1 MEPDPPRT
9 TKSPSRAATLFM
21 PQRSRP
27 RFHGSSPSLPADLR
41 EQATGRLRVVAVTY
55 AAVFFSADFLPSF
68 VNNGIARTFQDRA
81 DWLPGSI
88 SIIGA
93 LLFAALVPSPRLRW
107 DTKVNLGLAFEVL
120 ASYGIAIAQYG
131 SIPSQGVP
139 EMVYH
144 VISPSWVG
152 IWMLFF
158 AIVVPAPPG
167 RALLALIGSASA
179 PPLVIATTLQRN
191 GLMPHWTAA
200 MFFFMH
206 VFPYVLCVG
215 MAWVG
220 ARVVFRLGADV
231 SRARAIGSYVLVER
245 LGEGG
250 MGEVWRATHQL
261 LAREAA
267 IKFIRPE
274 SIAGSNPEQVQL
286 MLKRFQ
292 LEARAT
298 ASLTSVHTIDLFD
311 FGVAE
316 DGRFYYVME
325 LLDGLDGERLV
336 NRFGPLPAA
345 RVVHLLRQVCE
356 SLDEAHAK
364 GLIHRDLKPANLY
377 VCRSGRR
384 YDFVKVLDFGLVA
397 HRVAPAPSNLR
408 LTLPEQAVGT
418 PEFMPPE
425 AALGGEV
432 DGRADLYGLGCSAYW
447 LLTGRAVFEGASVY
461 DLISKH
467 LNAAPDP
474 PSRHAPGPVPPELDA
489 LILHCLEKDPAR
501 RPTDARALERRLQEI
516 ARILPWSDDQ
526 AEAWW
531 TAHLAQGSTTL
542 PPVETRA

>member
-1 MEPDPPRT
+1 M
-9 TKSPSRAATLFM
+9 
-21 PQRSRP
+21 
-27 RFHGSSPSLPADLR
+27 
-41 EQATGRLRVVAVTY
+41 
-55 AAVFFSADFLPSF
+55 
-68 VNNGIARTFQDRA
+68 
-81 DWLPGSI
+81 PGSL
-88 SIIGA
+88 SIVGA
-93 LLFAALVPSPRLRW
+93 LLFAALVSSPRLSW
-107 DTKVNLGLAFEVL
+107 ETKVNLGLVFEVL
-120 ASYGIAIAQYG
+120 ASYGIAISMYG
-131 SIPSQGVP
+131 SPPDKSMP
-139 EMVYH
+139 EVVYH
-144 VISPSWVG
+144 VLSPSWVG
-152 IWMLFF
+152 IWMLFY

-167 RALLALIGSASA
+167 RALVALIASASA
-179 PPLVIATTLQRN
+179 PPLLIASTLQRA
-191 GLMPHWTAA
+191 GLWPHWTPG

-206 VFPYVLCVG
+206 VFPYMLCVG

-220 ARVVFRLGADV
+220 ARVVYRLGAAV

-274 SIAGSNPEQVQL
+274 SIAGSNPEQVQML
-286 MLKRFQ
+286 LKRFQ

-311 FGVAE
+311 FGVTE

-325 LLDGLDGERLV
+325 LLDGMDGEQMV
-336 NRFGPLPAA
+336 TRFGPLPAA
-345 RVVHLLRQVCE
+345 RLVHLLRQACE
-356 SLDEAHAK
+356 SLDEAHAE

-397 HRVAPAPSNLR
+397 HSMAPAPSNLR

-418 PEFMPPE
+418 PESMPPE
-425 AALGGEV
+425 AALGKV
-432 DGRADLYGLGCSAYW
+432 IDGRADLYGLGCSAFW
-447 LLTGRAVFEGASVY
+447 LLTGRAVFDGSTLY

-474 PSRHAPGPVPPELDA
+474 PSRHAPTPVPPELDA
-489 LILHCLEKDPAR
+489 VILHCLEKDPAR
-501 RPTDARALERRLQEI
+501 RPADARALERQLAEI
-516 ARILPWSDDQ
+516 ARTLPWSDEQ

-531 TAHLAQGSTTL
+531 AAHLAD
-542 PPVETRA
+542 RAPTASAPLENTAARARASRGRSRAPCGCALRS

>member
-1 MEPDPPRT
+1 MHQR
-9 TKSPSRAATLFM
+9 KSPSRAATLFM
-21 PQRSRP
+21 PQRGRP
-27 RFHGSSPSLPADLR
+27 RSRGSSPSLPADLR
-41 EQATGRLRVVAVTY
+41 EQATGRLRVSAITY
-55 AAVFFSADFLPSF
+55 AVVFFFADFFPAF
-68 VNNGIARTFQDRA
+68 VNYGMGRTFQDPS
-81 DWLPGSI
+81 DWVPGLLSI
-88 SIIGA
+88 ALA
-93 LLFAALVPSPRLRW
+93 LLFAALVSSSRLTW
-107 DTKVNLGLAFEVL
+107 ETKVNLGLVFEVL
-120 ASYGIAIAQYG
+120 ASYGIAIAMYG
-131 SIPSQGVP
+131 SLPGEDVP

-144 VISPSWVG
+144 VLSPSWVG
-152 IWMLFF
+152 IWMLFY

-179 PPLVIATTLQRN
+179 PPLVIATTLHRV
-191 GLMPHWTAA
+191 GLWPHWSPG

-206 VFPYVLCVG
+206 VFPYMLCVG
-215 MAWVG
+215 MAWIG

-274 SIAGSNPEQVQL
+274 SIAGSNPEHVQ
-286 MLKRFQ
+286 MLLRRFQ

-311 FGVAE
+311 FGVAD

-325 LLDGLDGERLV
+325 LLDGMDGEQMV
-336 NRFGPLPAA
+336 TRFGPLPAA

-377 VCRSGRR
+377 ICRSGRR

-397 HRVAPAPSNLR
+397 HSVAPAPSNLR

-425 AALGGEV
+425 AALGQEI
-432 DGRADLYGLGCSAYW
+432 DSRADLYGLGCAAHW
-447 LLTGRAVFEGASVY
+447 LLTGRPVFEGSSLY
-461 DLISKH
+461 DLVSKH
-467 LNAAPDP
+467 LNAVPDP
-474 PSRHAPGPVPPELDA
+474 PSRYAPSPVPPELDA
-489 LILHCLEKDPAR
+489 LILQGLEKDPAR
-501 RPTDARALERRLQEI
+501 RPADARALGRRLEEI
-516 ARILPWSDDQ
+516 ARIACWSDDQ

-531 TAHLAQGSTTL
+531 AAHVGE
-542 PPVETRA
+542 PVAAPASLTSVSQA